1 MKKGLIAL
9 FIISIFFPCIANAT
23 YHLNSF
29 AVNNRI
35 FEDGNQFNRLT
46 FEVVDNK
53 SQYPSTDVMGSI
65 TLTDPNG
72 QNLVVTV
79 KYESYFAIQGIVNL
93 NNGMTTTYQPEFFYS
108 YYSTDFSYQ
117 LVTGI
122 YKLTFTD
129 KDGEVSN
136 KNFTFNGIVNPPLFP
151 SNSYNYY
158 FDKDGNFFWR
168 WQQMPSL
175 MDPNMYSIK
184 ASIVV
189 YDKLENFI
197 GEVFAFIP
205 TNIEQMFVPKET
217 FNMVLSRGTLKLQT
231 QVRTKDNNNRAYSSE
246 VPINISQI
254 PTGTACTA
262 TLNANFL
269 IQVPNLYYNNGTM
282 TLSADFDYAP
292 NPTYPTLIPF
302 KLTNASVLNNPSFS
316 CTASTLSSD
325 LTIHIPDV
333 LFPDGTTHLWVDLAY
348 NAALSI
354 DGNFYWVVS
363 NYGAVSN

>member
-1 MKKGLIAL
+1 MKKRIVFIFAFSLI
-9 FIISIFFPCIANAT
+9 FPCLANAT

-29 AVNNRI
+29 TVNNRI

-46 FEVVDNK
+46 FEVVDNN

-79 KYESYFAIQGIVNL
+79 KYASYFAIQGIVNL
-93 NNGMTTTYQPEFFYS
+93 NNGMTTYQPEFLYS
-108 YYSTDFSYQ
+108 YYSNDFSYN
-117 LVTGI
+117 LVTGT

-136 KNFTFNGIVNPPLFP
+136 KNFTFNGIVNPPLIP

-168 WQQMPSL
+168 WQQVPSL
-175 MDPNMYSIK
+175 MDPNIYSIK

-197 GEVFAFIP
+197 GEVISSIP
-205 TNIEQMFVPKET
+205 TNIEQMFVPKEI

-231 QVRTKDNNNRAYSSE
+231 QVRTKDNNNRAYSNE
-246 VPINISQI
+246 VPINITQI
-254 PTGTACTA
+254 PTGTACTT
-262 TLNANFL
+262 TLNANL
-269 IQVPNLYYNNGTM
+269 LLQIPYLSYNNGA
-282 TLSADFDYAP
+282 LSLKADFSYDYNPLYP
-292 NPTYPTLIPF
+292 NSVIF
-302 KLTNASVLNNPSFS
+302 KLTNAAVIDSSLFSCSGSTLNND
-316 CTASTLSSD
+316 LS
-325 LTIHIPDV
+325 IHIPDV
-333 LFPDGTTHLWVDLAY
+333 LLPDGTTHLWADLTY
-348 NAALSI
+348 NPALST
-354 DGNFYWVVS
+354 DGNFYWVVT
-363 NYGAVSN
+363 GADYVTN